1 MPKDKKKF
9 KKKKKLGAYQ
19 YGSVIFSVTLAL
31 FVIGLFGLLILQANQ
46 LTAFIK
52 QNIELQVYLDKDIS
66 QNQIN
71 RIESELKN
79 SDYILSA
86 EENDTPLV
94 FISNEEAAKQ
104 FIDETGEDFSQFLGN
119 NPLRDAFVLKVA
131 DDYQTNEQMEQLSKR
146 IESINGVFEVTYV
159 KNLVDSINSNLT
171 KISFI
176 LIGIAA
182 ILIVVVLLLI
192 NNTIKLALFSQ
203 RFLIRSMQLVGAKS
217 KFIRRPFL
225 NRSFMHGI
233 ISGVIASGLLFGILT
248 FANQKIDK
256 LEELQK
262 VEWILIL
269 YGVLIISGG
278 IFTYFSTARAMNKYL
293 KMSLDELY

>member
-1 MPKDKKKF
+1 MPNDKKKF

-52 QNIELQVYLDKDIS
+52 QNIELQVYLDKDIN

-86 EENDTPLV
+86 EESEAVLI

-104 FIDETGEDFSQFLGN
+104 FIDDTGEDFSQFLGD

-131 DDYQTNEQMEQLSKR
+131 DEYQTNQRMEELSKR
-146 IESINGVFEVTYV
+146 IENINGVFEVTYV

-171 KISFI
+171 KISLI
-176 LIGIAA
+176 LIGISA
-182 ILIVVVLLLI
+182 ILVLVVLLLI

-217 KFIRRPFL
+217 SFIRKPFL
-225 NRSFMHGI
+225 SRSFMHGV
-233 ISGVIASGLLFGILT
+233 ISGLIASGLLFGILT
-248 FANQKIDK
+248 FANEKIDR
-256 LEELQK
+256 LEELQS

-269 YGVLIISGG
+269 YGTLIISGG
-278 IFTYFSTARAMNKYL
+278 IFTYFSTARAINKYL